1 VAFSTAAVQ
10 ACLDQGLG
18 YSLYTGKC
26 VPKPENPVILGSE
39 RLGSVSPL
47 APNGGTRLSFGY
59 PLSFSGSGMG
69 SEPATGDQQVPGI
82 LDRDIYGTG
91 ISVGDVI
98 DFGKSL
104 FGNGNGNG
112 GSGLVADP
120 NKCPGATSVRIGDK
134 CVNLTD
140 LGPGGDPAITGAMN
154 GNGSR
159 ANGFGAAVKGR
170 FGVGILPRVDVQTVK
185 RCPRGMALGLDGVC
199 YDGLGRN
206 SPKRAWPMGV
216 KPLLTGGDR
225 NAIAKAASAG
235 RKLERSKRQLKK
247 AAKALEK
254 AC

>member
-1 VAFSTAAVQ
+1 MCFKA
-10 ACLDQGLG
+10 GLG
-18 YSLYTGKC
+18 YDPARNTCVKPTKATKAFKETGM
-26 VPKPENPVILGSE
+26 IGDLRG
-39 RLGSVSPL
+39 LT
-47 APNGGTRLSFGY
+47 PNRLSPMLSGPGSFG
-59 PLSFSGSGMG
+59 G

-82 LDRDIYGTG
+82 LDTDIFGTG

-98 DFGKSL
+98 DFGK
-104 FGNGNGNG
+104 FAFGGNGNGNG
-112 GSGLVADP
+112 GGKSFKGNGKSLVADEP
-120 NKCPGATSVRIGDK
+120 CPGVFSVPGPGGTCID
-134 CVNLTD
+134 LTA
-140 LGPGGDPAITGAMN
+140 LPPGGDPALTGRMN
-154 GNGSR
+154 GANG

-170 FGVGILPRVDVQTVK
+170 FGVGIMPRVDVQTVK

-225 NAIAKAASAG
+225 NAIRKAASAG
-235 RKLERSKRQLKK
+235 RKLMRSKKQLKL